1 MGINFTNISK
11 TMRKEVEGQGLH
23 YNTVCSRECRDYH
36 WKTLAHQDKRNSLDS
51 MCENEHRLERK
62 AL

>member
-1 MGINFTNISK
+1 
-11 TMRKEVEGQGLH
+11 MRKEVEGQGLH